1 MRDSENL
8 WTERA
13 ALVHSEERE
22 SARAP
27 GNVRADLREARNW
40 RGLEEHSVC
49 IQRRCARG
57 HFGCLKEHHG
67 FNC

>member
-8 WTERA
+8 WTERV
-13 ALVHSEERE
+13 ALVHGEE

-27 GNVRADLREARNW
+27 GDVRAGLREARTW

-57 HFGCLKEHHG
+57 HFG
-67 FNC
+67 